1 MGVRLEFD
9 DVDDMLYV
17 LTGKPRPDSGFA
29 ALAGLMAAIADAK
42 ANATMKG
49 QRDSCDPEPGDEPE
63 RAFTSSN
70 VVTNYASLEV
80 GDRVRWEGRTIQA
93 SGKVISVDVDEDVDG
108 DVVVVRIKRDDN
120 GKTFKITFDDSPTY
134 GKMYKL

>member
-80 GDRVRWEGRTIQA
+80 GDRVRWEGRSIQA
-93 SGKVISVDVDEDVDG
+93 DGEVIDVDIDDDNTG
-108 DVVVVRIKRDDN
+108 TVRIRRDDN
-120 GKTFKITFDDSPTY
+120 GKTFKIVFDDSPTY
-134 GKMYKL
+134 GKMYRL